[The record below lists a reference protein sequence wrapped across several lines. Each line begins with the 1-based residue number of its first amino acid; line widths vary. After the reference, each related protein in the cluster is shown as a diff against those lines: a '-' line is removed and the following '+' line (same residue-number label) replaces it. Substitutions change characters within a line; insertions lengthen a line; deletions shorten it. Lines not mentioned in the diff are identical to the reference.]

1 MSFKHAAQCWNETPL
16 WIMIDPC
23 MYVEAD
29 MAYEYAAYPSL
40 GHSRRHTVALPTGD
54 AALAE
59 STH

>member
-1 MSFKHAAQCWNETPL
+1 MSFKRAAQCWNETPH
-16 WIMIDPC
+16 WVMIDQC

-40 GHSRRHTVALPTGD
+40 GHSRRRIAALPAGD
-54 AALAE
+54 AALAG